1 MIPRDIL
8 TNLKWSNEF
17 EVVQTSRTSPIQLR
31 NQSRREREDPF
42 WREEGETGESRFFSS
57 SSSFFPTGLHDKHRD
72 SLLEIRN
79 RHASK

>member
-57 SSSFFPTGLHDKHRD
+57 SSFFPTGLHDKHRD